1 MLARGEV
8 HDPKIGFITLT
19 RVQVS
24 PDLQV
29 ARVYYTSLGDA
40 AARKD
45 TQKAL
50 DRATPFLRR
59 QIGSR
64 VQLRR
69 VPEIEFRF
77 DESIA
82 HQDRIEQ
89 ILQELHQE
97 EATRAADSPAADA
110 PTSDPPM
117 TTTSTDATS
126 AQVAD
131 AIRAR
136 RRFVVVS
143 HARPDGDAIGS
154 QVAMALALRALG
166 KDVRM
171 VAHDP
176 APQQMQDFP
185 AVADIQLVDHLDDL
199 GDAVIFMECG
209 DVRRPGVTGLDKGFV
224 INIDHH
230 PGNAMYG
237 AMNCIDLTAAACGE
251 IVFDLIAALGVPLS
265 VEMATHVYLAILTDT
280 GGFHYSH
287 ISPRTFDICR
297 RCVEA
302 GLDPT
307 AVSRAIYDNN
317 NLGRVRIW
325 GAVLNDMQLSPDGR
339 VADAAMDRALAA
351 RCGATYDDTEGLINF
366 PLTVKEI
373 QAVVFFKESGPGDWR
388 ISMRSKGDVNVNA
401 IAREFGGGG
410 HTNASGCGAT
420 GDLAHLVPLF
430 EQKLVDAVN
439 RARREP

>member
-1 MLARGEV
+1 
-8 HDPKIGFITLT
+8 
-19 RVQVS
+19 
-24 PDLQV
+24 
-29 ARVYYTSLGDA
+29 
-40 AARKD
+40 
-45 TQKAL
+45 
-50 DRATPFLRR
+50 
-59 QIGSR
+59 
-64 VQLRR
+64 
-69 VPEIEFRF
+69 
-77 DESIA
+77 
-82 HQDRIEQ
+82 
-89 ILQELHQE
+89 
-97 EATRAADSPAADA
+97 
-110 PTSDPPM
+110 M
-117 TTTSTDATS
+117 TTATDATI
-126 AQVAD
+126 AQVAA

-136 RRFVVVS
+136 QRFVVVS

-171 VAHDP
+171 AAHDP

-185 AVADIQLVDHLDDL
+185 AVADIQLVEHLDDL

-209 DVRRPGVTGLDKGFV
+209 DVRRPGVGGLDKGFV

-237 AMNCIDLTAAACGE
+237 ALNCIDLTAAACGE
-251 IVFDLIAALGVPLS
+251 MVFDLIVELGVPVS
-265 VEMATHVYLAILTDT
+265 VEMATHIYLAILTDT

-325 GAVLNDMQLSPDGR
+325 GAVLNDMRLSTDGR
-339 VADAAMDRALAA
+339 VAALSMDRALAA

-388 ISMRSKGDVNVNA
+388 ISMRSKGDVNVNV
-401 IAREFGGGG
+401 IAKEFGGGG
-410 HTNASGCGAT
+410 HVNAAGCGAT
-420 GDLAHLVPLF
+420 GDLAHLMPLF
-430 EQKLVDAVN
+430 EQKLIDAVN
-439 RARREP
+439 RTKP

>member
-1 MLARGEV
+1 
-8 HDPKIGFITLT
+8 
-19 RVQVS
+19 
-24 PDLQV
+24 
-29 ARVYYTSLGDA
+29 
-40 AARKD
+40 
-45 TQKAL
+45 
-50 DRATPFLRR
+50 
-59 QIGSR
+59 
-64 VQLRR
+64 
-69 VPEIEFRF
+69 
-77 DESIA
+77 
-82 HQDRIEQ
+82 
-89 ILQELHQE
+89 
-97 EATRAADSPAADA
+97 
-110 PTSDPPM
+110 M
-117 TTTSTDATS
+117 TTTSAEATL
-126 AQVAD
+126 AQIAD
-131 AIRAR
+131 AIRSR

-185 AVADIQLVDHLDDL
+185 AVADIQLVEQLDDL

-209 DVRRPGVTGLDKGFV
+209 DVHRPGVNGLDKGFV

-230 PGNAMYG
+230 PGNTMYG

-251 IVFDLIAALGVPLS
+251 MVFDLIAALGVPLTI
-265 VEMATHVYLAILTDT
+265 EIATHIYLTILTDT

-325 GAVLNDMQLSPDGR
+325 GAVLNAMQLSADGR
-339 VADAAMDRALAA
+339 VATLAMDRALAA

-401 IAREFGGGG
+401 IAREFNGGG

-420 GDLAHLVPLF
+420 GDLAQLVPIF
-430 EQKLVDAVN
+430 EQKLIDAVN
-439 RARREP
+439 RVTP